1 MHIIFGISDKFSVL
15 FYVCIAAL
23 GAVFVIL
30 SAILLPIESA
40 IVLPIELPVTSAIV
54 WIALFE
60 AVLSASV
67 VTLVAHGFLT
77 LSRSSWAT
85 LVACVAPYLPPKF

>member
-54 WIALFE
+54 
-60 AVLSASV
+60 
-67 VTLVAHGFLT
+67 
-77 LSRSSWAT
+77 
-85 LVACVAPYLPPKF
+85 